1 MTKDSFMEPK
11 EIVIIGG
18 VAAGASFA
26 ARARRLN
33 ENARIILVER
43 GKDVSFANCGLPYHI
58 GGEIQTR
65 DVLSV
70 QTPATLKA
78 LLNLDVRTNTEA
90 MQIDREKKRVFVK
103 NVVTGKGEWIAYDK
117 LMLATGAS
125 PRIPDVPGID
135 DKKVLTLRNL
145 ADMDRIIALAK
156 AGKRALVVGAGFI
169 GLEMAEQLSGK
180 GLTVEVVQ
188 YGSQVLPQLGNRMA
202 KLLEN
207 ELIQHGIALH
217 LNDRV
222 IRYENKNSMLECHL
236 ESGIVLNA
244 DFVVLSV
251 GVEPESRL
259 AREAHLAVG
268 KNGHIVVNDFMQTS
282 DPDIYAAGDVVET
295 AHRLSNE
302 RTAVPLGG
310 PANRQGRVA
319 ADHIFLGEKARPY
332 PGSLG
337 TAIVRV
343 FGTAAGT
350 VGFSEA
356 ALEKKGRSY
365 GMVTVNDFHHAG
377 YYPGARPLALTVF
390 WDKETDVLLGAQAV
404 GQEGVDKR
412 LDVMATAIAAKMTI
426 DDLVHLELAYAPPFG
441 SAKDIVNIAGFA
453 ATNQRDGLVDTVS
466 ELPDDPDAQIIDV
479 RGKAMADAEPV
490 PGAVN
495 IPMPTLRDNLDCLD
509 RKKPVVTVCALGKN
523 SYFASLVLR
532 QNGFDVKS
540 LEGGMKMMSRRAGS
554 HGKKPSKK
562 NPA

>member
-1 MTKDSFMEPK
+1 MKDRFMEP
-11 EIVIIGG
+11 EQIVVIGG

-33 ENARIILVER
+33 ENTRIVLLER
-43 GKDVSFANCGLPYHI
+43 GADVSFSNCGLPYHI

-78 LLNLDVRTNTEA
+78 LLNLDVRTHTEA
-90 MQIDREKKRVFVK
+90 MAIDREKKQVYIK
-103 NVVTGKGEWIAYDK
+103 NTITGESEWIAYDK
-117 LMLATGAS
+117 LMLAPGAS
-125 PRIPDVPGID
+125 PRVPDVPGIHD
-135 DKKVLTLRNL
+135 ESILTLRNL
-145 ADMDRIIALAK
+145 GDMDRIMTVAK
-156 AGKRALVVGAGFI
+156 TGKRAVVVGAGFI
-169 GLEMAEQLSGK
+169 GLEMAEQLFHR
-180 GLTVEVVQ
+180 GLSVEVVQ
-188 YGSQVLPQLGNRMA
+188 YGPQVLPQVGERMA
-202 KLLEN
+202 KLLED
-207 ELIQHGIALH
+207 ELLKHGVVLH

-222 IRYENKNSMLECHL
+222 VRYEHRNSMLECHL
-236 ESGIVLNA
+236 ESGKLLKA
-244 DFVVLSV
+244 DFAVLSV

-259 AREAHLAVG
+259 AREAHLAIG

-282 DPDIYAAGDVVET
+282 DADIYAAGDVVET
-295 AHRLSNE
+295 AHRLANE
-302 RTAVPLGG
+302 RIAVPLGG

-350 VGFSEA
+350 VGWTKA
-356 ALEKKGRSY
+356 ALEKNGRSY
-365 GMVTVNDFHHAG
+365 GTVTVNDVHHAS
-377 YYPGARPLALTVF
+377 YYPGAKPLALTVF
-390 WDKETDVLLGAQAV
+390 WDRETDVLLGAQAA

-453 ATNQRDGLVDTVS
+453 ATNCRDGLVDTVS
-466 ELPDDPDAQIIDV
+466 ALPDDPGVQIVDV
-479 RGKAMADAEPV
+479 RGKAMADADPV

-495 IPMPTLRDNLDCLD
+495 IPMPILRNNLDRLD
-509 RKKPVVTVCALGKN
+509 RNKPVVTVCALGKN
-523 SYFASLVLR
+523 SYFASRVLK
-532 QNGFDVKS
+532 QDGFDVKS
-540 LEGGMKMMSRRAGS
+540 LEGGTKMMVRCAGS
-554 HGKKPSKK
+554 PRKKGC
-562 NPA
+562 

>member
-1 MTKDSFMEPK
+1 MEPK
-11 EIVIIGG
+11 QIVVVGG

-33 ENARIILVER
+33 EHVRIIIVER

-65 DVLSV
+65 DVLSL
-70 QTPATLKA
+70 QTPETLKA
-78 LLNLDVRTNTEA
+78 LLNLDVKTHTEA
-90 MQIDREKKRVFVK
+90 IKIDREKKQVYVK
-103 NVVTGKGEWIAYDK
+103 NVVTGEAEWIAYDK
-117 LMLATGAS
+117 LMLAPGAF
-125 PRIPDVPGID
+125 PRIPDVPGIVNE
-135 DKKVLTLRNL
+135 KILTLRNL
-145 ADMDRIIALAK
+145 ADMDRIMAAAK
-156 AGKRALVVGAGFI
+156 AGKRAVVVGAGFI
-169 GLEMAEQLSGK
+169 GLEMAEQLVQI

-188 YGSQVLPQLGNRMA
+188 YGTQVLPQLGERMA

-207 ELIQHGIALH
+207 ELVQHGVGLY

-222 IRYENKNSMLECHL
+222 IRYEDRNSMLECHL
-236 ESGIVLNA
+236 ESGYILEA

-259 AREAHLAVG
+259 AREADLALG
-268 KNGHIVVNDFMQTS
+268 RSGHIVVNDFMQTS

-319 ADHIFLGEKARPY
+319 ADHIFLREKARPY

-343 FGTAAGT
+343 FGTTAGT
-350 VGFSEA
+350 VGWSET
-356 ALEKKGRSY
+356 ALEKMGRSC
-365 GMVTVNDFHHAG
+365 GMVTVNDFHHAS
-377 YYPGARPLALTVF
+377 YYPDAKPLTLTVF
-390 WDKETDVLLGAQAV
+390 WDKDTDVLLGAQAA

-412 LDVMATAIAAKMTI
+412 LDVMATAITAHMTI

-466 ELPDDPDAQIIDV
+466 ELTDDQHVQIVDV
-479 RGKAMADAEPV
+479 RGKAMADGNPV

-495 IPMPTLRDNLDCLD
+495 IPMPTLRNNLDRLD
-509 RKKPVVTVCALGKN
+509 RGKPVVTVCALGKN
-523 SYFASLVLR
+523 SYFASRVLK

-540 LEGGMKMMSRRAGS
+540 LEGGLKMMMT
-554 HGKKPSKK
+554 
-562 NPA
+562 